1 MCVSG
6 IGTRRATSAYK
17 NPGPRERPS
26 ARPTRTSSAPKD
38 QAPWLFRAWRWV
50 FFSNPKSA
58 NFGRATNIISPSLI
72 IIRIFFFLL
81 PFSYDSLCNFELRR
95 FLFSLSSF
103 SSTIKNKID
112 DEKCD
117 TKRQFARDMC
127 YSKTGFSFFF
137 FSVGSHTAPI
147 GEAITRGLIDSRQG
161 NRSASR
167 SGSPWHIRASSCNRT
182 TGRNSLTPWPITRVG
197 LKSPFECF
205 ASVSGLMER
214 ARLGSVPLGLG
225 SPRSIQNSPTRFRA
239 FPTL

>member
-1 MCVSG
+1 M
-6 IGTRRATSAYK
+6 K
-17 NPGPRERPS
+17 N
-26 ARPTRTSSAPKD
+26 A
-38 QAPWLFRAWRWV
+38 
-50 FFSNPKSA
+50 
-58 NFGRATNIISPSLI
+58 
-72 IIRIFFFLL
+72 IRN
-81 PFSYDSLCNFELRR
+81 DSLLAICVILKRV
-95 FLFSLSSF
+95 FLS
-103 SSTIKNKID
+103 
-112 DEKCD
+112 
-117 TKRQFARDMC
+117 
-127 YSKTGFSFFF
+127 FF

-225 SPRSIQNSPTRFRA
+225 SPRSIPKFPNPFPRISNALIRDKCNNNSNNNKLIIIIIIVSTTLLSRGGNYTQKREELYKVRNSFLSLSLFFLNARRRSLWLKIKSSGRA
-239 FPTL
+239 VEEEACS